1 MKPSLILKV
10 EKQMYNTTQ
19 YVNITNY
26 YSTKTITIRV

>member
-19 YVNITNY
+19 YVNITMVQ
-26 YSTKTITIRV
+26 KQLL